1 MAARPSIFR
10 FTLLAFLLAAANAAA
25 AQGTDDAAA
34 RQNRLQQD
42 LAVLKA
48 TEELRDKQTAF
59 EHDLAAL
66 KDADKALADALNTRI
81 GDINNR
87 IGDISLIA
95 ALLALFLAAAGVFG
109 AISTV
114 QRATREAREAAN
126 EAAKAW
132 IKDNEQQ
139 LRQEMGDLRERLRQ
153 ELEQLRL
160 EVRKL
165 ADQAKLEI
173 GTKVREVEDAK
184 NRLQEALASGQRPE
198 PTASEREALQAVL
211 KGKAERDYT
220 VKDWEDRAF
229 AAYAEGKPALAA
241 EYFDQAA
248 QSPDASQAQITQF
261 LFNRGVL
268 LGELGRGE
276 EAIKAYDEVLSRFGD
291 AREPALR
298 EQVAKALFNK
308 GNTLGELGRGEEA
321 IKAYD
326 EVLSRFGDAHEP
338 ALREQVAKALF
349 NKGVRLGELGRG
361 EEAIKAYDDVL
372 SRFRDAPEPA
382 LREQVAKAL
391 FNKGVSLGQLGRRQE
406 EIKAYDELLSRFRDA
421 PEPALREPVA
431 GALNSK
437 GFAQLIKAKNGW
449 NEQEARTAL
458 LHQSLDCFNRALAD
472 TSDKSIVLGNR
483 GYAMFLLGQREEA
496 RQSLREAL
504 EQGGERLRDAE
515 LEDSNIAPV
524 PEDDAF
530 RALIAELWAE
540 IQDKRPGSD
549 GKDA

>member
-276 EAIKAYDEVLSRFGD
+276 EEIKAYDEVLSRFGD

-298 EQVAKALFNK
+298 EPVAKAL
-308 GNTLGELGRGEEA
+308 
-321 IKAYD
+321 
-326 EVLSRFGDAHEP
+326 V
-338 ALREQVAKALF
+338 
-349 NKGVRLGELGRG
+349 NKGVSLSQIGRG